1 MDAEYLASIGPFRNW
16 ANKDL
21 RGVDLNKAQKTWLG
35 MVLCT
40 GERTL
45 TSLCTEY
52 RLEPKVLH
60 SYALAF
66 QQGGEY
72 KSREEIMSE
81 FNGNDVESI
90 LETIVNSG
98 REPEDVTDD
107 EMTDLI
113 AKRLASDDHKNS
125 I

>member
-1 MDAEYLASIGPFRNW
+1 
-16 ANKDL
+16 
-21 RGVDLNKAQKTWLG
+21 
-35 MVLCT
+35 
-40 GERTL
+40 
-45 TSLCTEY
+45 
-52 RLEPKVLH
+52 
-60 SYALAF
+60 
-66 QQGGEY
+66 
-72 KSREEIMSE
+72 MSE

-125 I
+125 IK